1 MRQFLDLLIGQ
12 LGLGQHFSGLLTSN
26 GVHVEVLEEDL
37 GATGGRS
44 ASLGVV
50 LGLDVDGRSHRSVRV
65 VEGCSL
71 VVGTGDTVALR
82 VGCLDDELQ
91 VGHIGGD
98 AVQGEGHRGGGEDD
112 SRPGGCL
119 DTGEGRHGGH
129 NLATAVQDP
138 VVEPHEEVPHDPE
151 DLPNGQSGIGRLPL
165 SVSLRAT
172 FIRLLICLAQSE
184 IE

>member
-165 SVSLRAT
+165 SVSLRAP
-172 FIRLLICLAQSE
+172 FIRLL
-184 IE
+184 